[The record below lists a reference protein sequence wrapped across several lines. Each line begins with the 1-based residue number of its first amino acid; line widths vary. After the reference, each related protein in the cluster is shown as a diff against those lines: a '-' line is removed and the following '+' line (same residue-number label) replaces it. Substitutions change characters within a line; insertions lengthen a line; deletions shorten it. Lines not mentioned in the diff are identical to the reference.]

1 MQQYTVPQFIDV
13 EAKIIGP
20 ITTRQFL
27 IFLAAALVIFIS
39 YKIFDFGLF
48 LTIGIV
54 VFLLAATFAFVKV
67 NGRPFH
73 YFVLNLVQTFRKP
86 GIRVW
91 NHQQPSFE
99 EKENKEFKFEEVV
112 VNKKLNEAQLA
123 ELSLIVDTK
132 GKYKGE
138 DGVSETKNI

>member
-27 IFLAAALVIFIS
+27 IFLGAALLIFIC
-39 YKIFDFGLF
+39 YKVFDFGLF
-48 LTIGIV
+48 LVVGIFI
-54 VFLLAATFAFVKV
+54 FLVSGTFAFLKV

-73 YFVLNLVQTFRKP
+73 YFVLNLVQTFKKP
-86 GIRVW
+86 SIRVW
-91 NHQQPSFE
+91 NHRKPSFE
-99 EKENKEFKFEEVV
+99 AKENKEFKFEEVV
-112 VNKKLNEAQLA
+112 VNKNLNAAQLA

-138 DGVSETKNI
+138 EGAQDIKNL

>member
-27 IFLAAALVIFIS
+27 IFLAAALIIFIS

-48 LTIGIV
+48 LTVGIV
-54 VFLLAATFAFVKV
+54 VFLIAGSFAFLKV

-73 YFVLNLVQTFRKP
+73 FFVLNLVQTLRRP
-86 GIRVW
+86 STRVW

-123 ELSLIVDTK
+123 ELSLIIDTK
-132 GKYKGE
+132 GKYQGGN
-138 DGVSETKNI
+138 GVSNVKNL